1 MILGVII
8 YTGIAWNYGETVITV
23 KSRERIYVREGSLA
37 DRIGIQTG
45 DQIIGVNGE
54 EVEYF
59 NQLFSPSRI
68 TSRDLTFMVLRDGE
82 RLNIQTPPDF
92 LDQIRSEEH
101 TSELQ
106 SRGHL

>member
-8 YTGIAWNYGETVITV
+8 YTGIAWNYGETVIPV
-23 KSRERIYVREGSLA
+23 KSIEGIYVREGSLA

-54 EVEYF
+54 EGEYL

-68 TSRDLTFMVLRDGE
+68 TSRDLTFMVLRDAQSL
-82 RLNIQTPPDF
+82 RLRTRPASLTQLADA
-92 LDQIRSEEH
+92 L
-101 TSELQ
+101 
-106 SRGHL
+106 HLL